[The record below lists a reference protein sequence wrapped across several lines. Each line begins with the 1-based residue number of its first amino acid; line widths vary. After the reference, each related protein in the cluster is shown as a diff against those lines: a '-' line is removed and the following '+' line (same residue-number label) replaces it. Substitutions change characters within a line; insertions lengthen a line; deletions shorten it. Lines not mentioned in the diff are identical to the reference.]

1 MEDKSPTMPY
11 MLLRNFRVHQ
21 TRSTSQGQISEC
33 EYFAPNPV
41 ECPRCEARDVVFY
54 DHYERRANF
63 LLKGGEKRQLIIKAK
78 RYKCPHCG
86 RVFRETIEGLK
97 PWHRS
102 STELRKLI
110 AERYR
115 QGVCNKN
122 IAAEFHVSESTVE
135 RIIHE
140 RYDAKVKEQI
150 GYPAPMVIGID
161 EHKIR
166 KRHFATTIVDLK
178 NHRVYDIIDG
188 KSEAEIGAR
197 IRSYSGRMNV
207 KVVCMDLSS
216 PYRSLVQR
224 CFPNAKIV
232 ADRFHV
238 IKLVLSTFMDF
249 CRDMQPNIKWKR
261 PITGALRTHAAN
273 LKDETKPML
282 QAFLAENPIIAS
294 AYDFKERLC
303 KLLNNKKKTRKQ
315 CLLLIRELKHCMEL
329 MRTESTHHF
338 HTLAETLSKWFEPII
353 RMWRFSKNNGITEGF
368 HRKIKGIQRRGYG
381 YRNFENYKLRVLVEC
396 SHGR

>member
-1 MEDKSPTMPY
+1 M
-11 MLLRNFRVHQ
+11 
-21 TRSTSQGQISEC
+21 
-33 EYFAPNPV
+33 
-41 ECPRCEARDVVFY
+41 
-54 DHYERRANF
+54 
-63 LLKGGEKRQLIIKAK
+63 
-78 RYKCPHCG
+78 
-86 RVFRETIEGLK
+86 
-97 PWHRS
+97 
-102 STELRKLI
+102 
-110 AERYR
+110 
-115 QGVCNKN
+115 
-122 IAAEFHVSESTVE
+122 SESTVE

-150 GYPAPMVIGID
+150 GYPAPMVIGIN

-315 CLLLIRELKHCMEL
+315 CLLLIRELKHYMEL
-329 MRTESTHHF
+329 MRTEATHHF
-338 HTLAETLSKWFEPII
+338 HTLSATLSKWFEPII

-368 HRKIKGIQRRGYG
+368 HRKIKGIQRRG
-381 YRNFENYKLRVLVEC
+381 
-396 SHGR
+396 

>member
-11 MLLRNFRVHQ
+11 MLLRNFGVHQ

-63 LLKGGEKRQLIIKAK
+63 LLKGGEKRLLIIKAK

-140 RYDAKVKEQI
+140 RYDAK
-150 GYPAPMVIGID
+150 
-161 EHKIR
+161 
-166 KRHFATTIVDLK
+166 
-178 NHRVYDIIDG
+178 
-188 KSEAEIGAR
+188 
-197 IRSYSGRMNV
+197 
-207 KVVCMDLSS
+207 
-216 PYRSLVQR
+216 
-224 CFPNAKIV
+224 IV

-261 PITGALRTHAAN
+261 PITGTLRTHAAN

-315 CLLLIRELKHCMEL
+315 CLLLIRELKHYMEL

-353 RMWRFSKNNGITEGF
+353 RMWRFSKNNGITERF

>member
-21 TRSTSQGQISEC
+21 TRPTSQGQISYC
-33 EYFAPNPV
+33 DYYAPNPV
-41 ECPRCEARDVVFY
+41 ECPRCRAGDVEFY
-54 DHYERRANF
+54 DHYKRRAQF
-63 LLKGGEKRQLIIKAK
+63 LLKGYEKRELIIKAK

-86 RVFRETIEGLK
+86 RVFREPIEGLK
-97 PWHRS
+97 PWQRS
-102 STELRKLI
+102 STALRKHM
-110 AERYR
+110 AQRYR

-122 IAAEFHVSESTVE
+122 IAKEFKVSESTVE

-140 RYDAKVKEQI
+140 RYEAKVKEALN
-150 GYPAPMVIGID
+150 YPAPMVIGID

-166 KRHFATTIVDLK
+166 KRRFATTIVDLK
-178 NHRVYDIIDG
+178 NHRVYDVIVG
-188 KSEAEIGAR
+188 KSEVKIGSR
-197 IRSYSGRMNV
+197 IRSYPDRMKV

-238 IKLVLSTFMDF
+238 IKLVLSTFMEF
-249 CRDMQPNIKWKR
+249 CREMQPMIRWKR
-261 PITGALRTHAAN
+261 HIIGSLRTHNAN
-273 LKDETKPML
+273 LTSKQRAILKD
-282 QAFLAENPIIAS
+282 FLAANPIIES
-294 AYDFKERLC
+294 AYDFKEKLC
-303 KLLNNKKKTRKQ
+303 KLLNNKKKTKTQ
-315 CLLLIRELKHCMEL
+315 CIPLIRELKECMDL
-329 MRTESTHHF
+329 MRTEATHHF
-338 HTLAETLSKWFEPII
+338 QALADTLSKWFEPII

-381 YRNFENYKLRVLVEC
+381 YRNFQNYRLRVLVEC
-396 SHGR
+396 SHSR